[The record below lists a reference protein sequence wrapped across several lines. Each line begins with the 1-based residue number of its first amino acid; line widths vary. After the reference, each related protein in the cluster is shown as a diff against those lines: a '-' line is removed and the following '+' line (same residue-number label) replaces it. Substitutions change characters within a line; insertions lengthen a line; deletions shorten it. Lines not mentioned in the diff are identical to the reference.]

1 MGDAE
6 IKDHLLSTDDEFRRL
21 AEEHHSY
28 DEQLD
33 RLTHKP
39 FLSGEERVLE
49 TVLKKKKLALKDQ
62 MQARIHRAAHSV
74 VKTD

>member
-6 IKDHLLSTDDEFRRL
+6 IKDYLLSTDEEFRKL
-21 AEEHHSY
+21 VEQHHSY

-33 RLTHKP
+33 KLTHKP
-39 FLSGEERVLE
+39 FLSEEEKLLE

-62 MQARIHRAAHSV
+62 MQSKIFRAQTSARAH
-74 VKTD
+74 

>member
-21 AEEHHSY
+21 AERHHSY

-33 RLTHKP
+33 KLTHKP
-39 FLSGEERVLE
+39 FLSEEERVQE

-62 MQARIHRAAHSV
+62 MQARIIRAQSTA
-74 VKTD
+74 KAN

>member
-6 IKDHLLSTDDEFRRL
+6 IKDYLLSTDEEFRKL
-21 AEEHHSY
+21 VEQHHSY

-33 RLTHKP
+33 KLTHKP
-39 FLSGEERVLE
+39 FLSEEERLLE

-62 MQARIHRAAHSV
+62 MQARIVRAQTAARAH
-74 VKTD
+74 